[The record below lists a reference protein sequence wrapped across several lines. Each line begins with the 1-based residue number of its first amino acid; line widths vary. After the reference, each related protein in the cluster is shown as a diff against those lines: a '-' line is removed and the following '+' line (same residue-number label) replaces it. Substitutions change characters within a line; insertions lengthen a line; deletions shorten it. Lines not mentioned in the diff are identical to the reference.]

1 MSPSPILSPSDEEE
15 ERLLTQPDAE
25 ADKAEAIDSDEE
37 EERLLT
43 QPPDAEA
50 DKAEAIDLTVES
62 EAPNTKRSG
71 PSKRKVITI
80 TPGSKTP
87 NKKKQRSDI
96 SDADLDAQLKQVST
110 FNANDSLLHA
120 ATEDNESKKAI
131 KYFSMPVLGNKSSK
145 WWEGF
150 EQLVP
155 SKHPKLFTEY
165 VLCVSCLKSANP
177 ESGLVKIGICQST
190 SNHRAHKKFNHPEE
204 YEAIT
209 IIGNLKTPQSVIP
222 TTSIKNMPGFSV
234 CHRPW

>member
-1 MSPSPILSPSDEEE
+1 MSPSPILSPSDEEV

-25 ADKAEAIDSDEE
+25 ADEAEAIDSDDEK
-37 EERLLT
+37 ERLLT
-43 QPPDAEA
+43 QPDAEA

-80 TPGSKTP
+80 TPGSKTL

-110 FNANDSLLHA
+110 FNANDSHLHA
-120 ATEDNESKKAI
+120 PTADEDNESKKAI
-131 KYFSMPVLGNKSSK
+131 KYFTMPVLGKKSSK

-155 SKHPKLFTEY
+155 RKHPKLFTEY
-165 VLCVSCLKSANP
+165 VLCPTL
-177 ESGLVKIGICQST
+177 IGD
-190 SNHRAHKKFNHPEE
+190 
-204 YEAIT
+204 IT
-209 IIGNLKTPQSVIP
+209 QPPMGN
-222 TTSIKNMPGFSV
+222 
-234 CHRPW
+234 

>member
-71 PSKRKVITI
+71 PSKRKVIAI

-96 SDADLDAQLKQVST
+96 SDADLFWRVNHWRENLWIGAALENFEINKFHQNT
-110 FNANDSLLHA
+110 FLMSWML
-120 ATEDNESKKAI
+120 
-131 KYFSMPVLGNKSSK
+131 
-145 WWEGF
+145 
-150 EQLVP
+150 
-155 SKHPKLFTEY
+155 
-165 VLCVSCLKSANP
+165 
-177 ESGLVKIGICQST
+177 
-190 SNHRAHKKFNHPEE
+190 
-204 YEAIT
+204 
-209 IIGNLKTPQSVIP
+209 
-222 TTSIKNMPGFSV
+222 
-234 CHRPW
+234 

>member
-1 MSPSPILSPSDEEE
+1 MSPSPILSP
-15 ERLLTQPDAE
+15 
-25 ADKAEAIDSDEE
+25 SDEE

-120 ATEDNESKKAI
+120 ANEDNESKKAI

-177 ESGLVKIGICQST
+177 ESGLVKIGISQST
-190 SNHRAHKKFNHPEE
+190 SN
-204 YEAIT
+204 
-209 IIGNLKTPQSVIP
+209 L
-222 TTSIKNMPGFSV
+222 
-234 CHRPW
+234 

>member
-1 MSPSPILSPSDEEE
+1 MSPSPILGPSDEEE

-43 QPPDAEA
+43 QPDAEA
-50 DKAEAIDLTVES
+50 DKAEAFDLTVES

-71 PSKRKVITI
+71 PSKREVIAI
-80 TPGSKTP
+80 TPGRKTP

-131 KYFSMPVLGNKSSK
+131 KYFLSP
-145 WWEGF
+145 
-150 EQLVP
+150 
-155 SKHPKLFTEY
+155 
-165 VLCVSCLKSANP
+165 
-177 ESGLVKIGICQST
+177 I
-190 SNHRAHKKFNHPEE
+190 
-204 YEAIT
+204 
-209 IIGNLKTPQSVIP
+209 
-222 TTSIKNMPGFSV
+222 
-234 CHRPW
+234 

>member
-1 MSPSPILSPSDEEE
+1 MSPSPILSPSDEAE
-15 ERLLTQPDAE
+15 ERLLK

-43 QPPDAEA
+43 QPDEA
-50 DKAEAIDLTVES
+50 NNLTVES

-80 TPGSKTP
+80 TPGSKTSNKKKQHCKTS

-131 KYFSMPVLGNKSSK
+131 KYFSMPVLGKKSSR

-155 SKHPKLFTEY
+155 SKHPKLFAEY
-165 VLCVSCLKSANP
+165 VLCLSCFKSANP
-177 ESGLVKIGICQST
+177 DSVLVKIGCCS
-190 SNHRAHKKFNHPEE
+190 
-204 YEAIT
+204 
-209 IIGNLKTPQSVIP
+209 
-222 TTSIKNMPGFSV
+222 
-234 CHRPW
+234 

>member
-80 TPGSKTP
+80 TRGSKTP

-120 ATEDNESKKAI
+120 ATEDNEFKKAI
-131 KYFSMPVLGNKSSK
+131 KYSNGGRASNSWSQANIPSSS
-145 WWEGF
+145 
-150 EQLVP
+150 P
-155 SKHPKLFTEY
+155 NM
-165 VLCVSCLKSANP
+165 SCAYHASSQPILS
-177 ESGLVKIGICQST
+177 LD
-190 SNHRAHKKFNHPEE
+190 
-204 YEAIT
+204 
-209 IIGNLKTPQSVIP
+209 
-222 TTSIKNMPGFSV
+222 
-234 CHRPW
+234 

>member
-1 MSPSPILSPSDEEE
+1 MSPSPILSPFDEAE
-15 ERLLTQPDAE
+15 ERLTQPDAE

-37 EERLLT
+37 EEHLLT
-43 QPPDAEA
+43 QPDAEA

-80 TPGSKTP
+80 TPGSKTS

-131 KYFSMPVLGNKSSK
+131 KYYSMPVLGKKSSK

-155 SKHPKLFTEY
+155 STSQALHRICPVPIMLQ
-165 VLCVSCLKSANP
+165 VS
-177 ESGLVKIGICQST
+177 QS
-190 SNHRAHKKFNHPEE
+190 
-204 YEAIT
+204 
-209 IIGNLKTPQSVIP
+209 
-222 TTSIKNMPGFSV
+222 
-234 CHRPW
+234 